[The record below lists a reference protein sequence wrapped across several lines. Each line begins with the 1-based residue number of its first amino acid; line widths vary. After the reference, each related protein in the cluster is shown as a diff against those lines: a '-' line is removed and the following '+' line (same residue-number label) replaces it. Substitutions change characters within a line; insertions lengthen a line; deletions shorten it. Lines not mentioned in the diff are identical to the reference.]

1 MTELYDIG
9 YERYLE
15 MTAPAN
21 EDRLPQL
28 IQQIYAE
35 CDCIAFEGSQT
46 EPLPFKAANYENMP
60 EYMNYIRYM
69 TEHRVIGG
77 RLENDRLV
85 LITDDGERAFG
96 MKDKE

>member
-9 YERYLE
+9 YAHYLE

-35 CDCIAFEGSQT
+35 CDCIAFEDLKRT
-46 EPLPFKAANYENMP
+46 
-60 EYMNYIRYM
+60 
-69 TEHRVIGG
+69 
-77 RLENDRLV
+77 DRCLSPMMAK
-85 LITDDGERAFG
+85 GHSA
-96 MKDKE
+96 